1 MSLPRLSLSVL
12 IVAFCLVAGAIR
24 PNLLQASPQQPP
36 SVVPSDKQLDNSPK
50 PPQPRLNPDAS
61 GKYHVGDGV
70 TAPILVYSQEP
81 ELSEKMLKK
90 HIPGSC
96 VVSLTI
102 DIAGNT
108 HDVHIVSSTPDASD
122 KKLRGAILE
131 MQDQSV
137 KAVKQY
143 RFKPATFNGNPVPV
157 ETTAGIDFQI
167 F

>member
-1 MSLPRLSLSVL
+1 
-12 IVAFCLVAGAIR
+12 
-24 PNLLQASPQQPP
+24 
-36 SVVPSDKQLDNSPK
+36 
-50 PPQPRLNPDAS
+50 
-61 GKYHVGDGV
+61 
-70 TAPILVYSQEP
+70 
-81 ELSEKMLKK
+81 MLKK

-102 DIAGNT
+102 DIAGNS

-157 ETTAGIDFQI
+157 ETTVGIDFQI